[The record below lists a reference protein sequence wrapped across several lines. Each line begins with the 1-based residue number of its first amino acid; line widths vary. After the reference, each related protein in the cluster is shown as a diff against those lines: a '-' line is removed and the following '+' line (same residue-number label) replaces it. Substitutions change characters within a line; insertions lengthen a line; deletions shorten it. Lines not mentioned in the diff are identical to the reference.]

1 MKKILKD
8 IAKIWQYQQRIINRW
23 KQDANSVIYAAYNDR
38 DGKRILK
45 LQDRI
50 ARRKKE
56 IKMSSLMRDKLDD
69 LEFAAQKRADLL
81 IATHRGEDVGEWF
94 KYWTRKAAGLEKYIA
109 KLKVR

>member
-8 IAKIWQYQQRIINRW
+8 IAKIWQYQQRIVNRW
-23 KQDANSVIYAAYNDR
+23 KWDTENQSLVMAYNNR

-50 ARRKKE
+50 ARRKNE
-56 IKMSSLMRDKLDD
+56 IEMSSLMMDKLDD

-81 IATHRGEDVGEWF
+81 IAMSEGKDVGEWF
-94 KYWTRKAAGLEKYIA
+94 KYWTRKAAGLEEYIA
-109 KLKVR
+109 GLSA